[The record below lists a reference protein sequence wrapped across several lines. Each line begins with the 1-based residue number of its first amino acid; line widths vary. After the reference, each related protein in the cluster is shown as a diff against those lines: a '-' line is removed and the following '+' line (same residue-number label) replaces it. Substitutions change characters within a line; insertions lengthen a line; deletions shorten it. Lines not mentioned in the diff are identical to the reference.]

1 MLFNSGLFYFHDK
14 PNLLLTLLQLM
25 TKKVAIIGAGA
36 VGMTVATYLER
47 HTDYDVL
54 VFTSDT
60 HTAYSQCGMPFVL
73 EGIISDFPDLVIRPP
88 DTFIEMGIDLHLN
101 TEVKHIDAGSQKVI
115 SDSGVFEYDHL
126 VIATG
131 STPFIPPIPGIY
143 LSGVFTLHTLT
154 DGMNIEAAINNR
166 SKVVVIGADGIGI
179 EVAASLSRRGIDITL
194 IETMPQV
201 LPLTL
206 DPDMASFV
214 EQHLISMGI
223 RVMTGTSVD
232 SVDGQQRVGSVSAG
246 GKILPADVVIVT
258 SGFKPLTSVARKAG
272 YDIGPT
278 GGIVTDERLRAGM
291 NGEFQDNVYSGG
303 ECTQVFDLIT
313 GSPVI
318 SRLGSAARR
327 MALVIGE
334 NLAGK
339 DAVYPP
345 TLSPG
350 VVVAGHLVAGSV
362 GITSHTAKVHGINM
376 ITGSSRGYTRA
387 GYYPGAMP
395 LFIKLLFSKKKL
407 VGAQVVSGEGVK
419 ERIDALSLA
428 IRMNAEVNDLLDWE
442 TSYSPPVSMV
452 IDPVTFA
459 ADDAKKKME
468 GIA

>member
-1 MLFNSGLFYFHDK
+1 
-14 PNLLLTLLQLM
+14 M
-25 TKKVAIIGAGA
+25 TKNVAIIGAGA
-36 VGMTVATYLER
+36 VGMTVATYLKR

-54 VFTSDT
+54 VFSSDT

-73 EGIISDFPDLVIRPP
+73 DGIISDFPDLVIRPP

-101 TEVKHIDAGSQKVI
+101 TEVRHIDAGSQKVI
-115 SDSGVFEYDHL
+115 SESGVFEYDHL

-131 STPFIPPIPGIY
+131 STPFIPSIPGID
-143 LSGVFTLHTLT
+143 LDGVFTLHTLS
-154 DGMNIEAAINNR
+154 DGMDIKANINDNSR
-166 SKVVVIGADGIGI
+166 VVVIGADGIGI
-179 EVAASLSRRGIDITL
+179 EVAASFAKRGIDTTL
-194 IETMPQV
+194 IEALPQV

-206 DPDMASFV
+206 NPDMASFV

-232 SVDGQQRVGSVSAG
+232 SVNGQERVESVSAG
-246 GKILPADVVIVT
+246 DETLLADVVIVT
-258 SGFKPLTSVARKAG
+258 SGLKPLTSVSREAG
-272 YDIGPT
+272 FDIGPT
-278 GGIVTDERLRAGM
+278 GGIVTDERLRVSM

-303 ECTQVFDLIT
+303 ECTQVLDLIT

-327 MALVIGE
+327 MARVIGG

-345 TLSPG
+345 TLSPS
-350 VVVAGHLVAGSV
+350 VVVAGYLVAGSV
-362 GITSHTAKVHGINM
+362 GITSHTAKVHAIN
-376 ITGSSRGYTRA
+376 IISGSSKGYTRA

-428 IRMNAEVNDLLDWE
+428 IRMSAEVDDLLDWE

-459 ADDAKKKME
+459 ADDAKNKME